1 MSIVRAHRHPTS
13 TAALA
18 VLALLLAG
26 CDAADP
32 GTPAA
37 PTGGR
42 RYVLDAATYTT
53 DVGPRLSARGCDSI
67 ACHGGGLR
75 GTFELSPAD
84 DKDPDFD
91 FLQVARQ
98 VDPATP
104 ALSNILQKPLAP
116 AAGGAVHAADPAVS
130 GFLSTADPDYQL
142 ILAWIEAGE
151 YQ

>member
-1 MSIVRAHRHPTS
+1 MVRAHRSPTPP
-13 TAALA
+13 AALA
-18 VLALLLAG
+18 ALALLLAG
-26 CDAADP
+26 CEAADP
-32 GTPAA
+32 GTPTV
-37 PTGGR
+37 PSGGR

-98 VDPATP
+98 VDPIAP
-104 ALSNILQKPLAP
+104 ALSPILQKPLAP
-116 AAGGAVHAADPAVS
+116 EAGGAVHAADPAVS

-151 YQ
+151 FQ